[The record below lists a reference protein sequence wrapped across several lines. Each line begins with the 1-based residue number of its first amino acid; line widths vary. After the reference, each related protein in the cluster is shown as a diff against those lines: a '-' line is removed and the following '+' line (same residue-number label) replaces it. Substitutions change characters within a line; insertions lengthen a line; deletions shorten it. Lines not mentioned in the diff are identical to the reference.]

1 MKPSEALA
9 NVGVLR
15 ARRLKRLAVLLALA
29 AAVATSAC
37 KNDEEVTVVGA
48 ASAQPTAS
56 AVPVDHLA
64 TGELLEGS
72 AKAFGLVLP
81 RGVRID
87 AAFSDVV
94 YASGPVDDEATVKYV
109 RARVREGKLVRPDF
123 AGDGRTTFD
132 HVKIPAM
139 PDREFVVRVGPAV
152 GAVAATKLEIRDVT
166 ETKAPSLP
174 DDGARWRNAGLTPTG
189 AVADPTHLQ

>member
-15 ARRLKRLAVLLALA
+15 PRRLRRAGVLLVLGLS
-29 AAVATSAC
+29 VGAC
-37 KNDEEVTVVGA
+37 KNDDVTVVGA
-48 ASAQPTAS
+48 ASAQPAAS

-64 TGELLEGS
+64 KGELLEGS

-94 YASGPVDDEATVKYV
+94 YASGPVDDEAAVKYV

-139 PDREFVVRVGPAV
+139 PDKEFVVRVGPAV
-152 GAVAATKLEIRDVT
+152 GAVAATKIEIRDVT
-166 ETKAPSLP
+166 PVKAPNLP

>member
-1 MKPSEALA
+1 MKH
-9 NVGVLR
+9 
-15 ARRLKRLAVLLALA
+15 LAVFLALA

-37 KNDEEVTVVGA
+37 KNDDEVTVVGA

-94 YASGPVDDEATVKYV
+94 YASGPAHRALAAAIGARFVEVTSTR
-109 RARVREGKLVRPDF
+109 RARPPR
-123 AGDGRTTFD
+123 
-132 HVKIPAM
+132 
-139 PDREFVVRVGPAV
+139 
-152 GAVAATKLEIRDVT
+152 
-166 ETKAPSLP
+166 S
-174 DDGARWRNAGLTPTG
+174 
-189 AVADPTHLQ
+189 